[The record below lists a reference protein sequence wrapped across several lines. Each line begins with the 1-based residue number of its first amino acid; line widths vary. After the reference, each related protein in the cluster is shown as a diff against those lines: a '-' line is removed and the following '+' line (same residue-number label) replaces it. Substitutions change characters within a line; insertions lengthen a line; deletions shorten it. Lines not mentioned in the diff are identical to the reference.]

1 MTDDHALTQLVR
13 RCQQGDLEAFAALFR
28 HFRQYVY
35 DLACVILRDN
45 VAAHDAVQDTFL
57 RVMEKID
64 TFAGEA
70 AFETWLTAVAVNTCR
85 SQLRRQ
91 KVRRFLSLDG
101 LQAGQ
106 LFHAGL
112 TTPSPAHLVEDRLHR
127 QSLWRMVNSLP
138 DRLRLPLILRYRYA
152 MPCADIAC
160 VLGVKLGTVY
170 QQLNEGRRQLEQL
183 AAQSETAVSLSLAPG
198 ESG

>member
-1 MTDDHALTQLVR
+1 MTDDHALTQLVG

-35 DLACVILRDN
+35 DLACVILRDT

-70 AFETWLTAVAVNTCR
+70 AFETWLTAVTVNTCR
-85 SQLRRQ
+85 SHLRRQ
-91 KVRRFLSLDG
+91 KVRRFLSLET
-101 LQAGQ
+101 LSARQ
-106 LFHAGL
+106 LHRGGAA
-112 TTPSPAHLVEDRLHR
+112 PSPAYLVEERLYR
-127 QSLWRMVNSLP
+127 QSLWQMVNSLP

-152 MPCADIAC
+152 MSCADIGA

-170 QQLNEGRRQLEQL
+170 QQLNEGRRQLAQL
-183 AAQSETAVSLSLAPG
+183 AAQSETAVPFSLAPG

>member
-1 MTDDHALTQLVR
+1 MTDDHALTQLVG

-70 AFETWLTAVAVNTCR
+70 AFETWLTAVTVNTCR
-85 SQLRRQ
+85 THLRRQ
-91 KVRRFLSLDG
+91 KVRRFLSLET
-101 LQAGQ
+101 LSAAQMQ
-106 LFHAGL
+106 LAA
-112 TTPSPAHLVEDRLHR
+112 TVPSTAHLVEERLYR
-127 QSLWRMVNSLP
+127 QSLWQMVNSLP

-152 MPCADIAC
+152 MSCADIGE

-170 QQLNEGRRQLEQL
+170 QQLNAGRRQLEQL
-183 AAQSETAVSLSLAPG
+183 AAQPETAVPFSLAPG

>member
-1 MTDDHALTQLVR
+1 MDNDPTLAQLVR

-28 HFRQYVY
+28 HNRQYVY

-85 SQLRRQ
+85 THLRRQ
-91 KVRRFLSLDG
+91 KVRRFLSLEALSAAQ
-101 LQAGQ
+101 LQLA
-106 LFHAGL
+106 AAV
-112 TTPSPAHLVEDRLHR
+112 PSTAHLVEERLYR
-127 QSLWRMVNSLP
+127 QSLWQMVNSLP

-152 MPCADIAC
+152 MSCADIGA

-170 QQLNEGRRQLEQL
+170 QQLNEGRRQLAQL
-183 AAQSETAVSLSLAPG
+183 AAQQETAVPLSLAPG